1 MCDILMMF
9 GGGAANLVKF
19 MHEGL
24 LIQFAR
30 NNGLFR
36 VRKLDFESSQL

>member
-36 VRKLDFESSQL
+36 VRKPDFESSQL